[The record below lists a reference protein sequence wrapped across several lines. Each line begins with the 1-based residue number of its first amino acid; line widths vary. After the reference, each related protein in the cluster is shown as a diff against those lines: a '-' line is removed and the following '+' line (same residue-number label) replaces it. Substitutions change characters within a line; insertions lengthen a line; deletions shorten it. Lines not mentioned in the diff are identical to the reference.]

1 MIVLI
6 LERVPP
12 SLRGELTRWLIE
24 PKTGVFVGTV
34 SARVRDRLWE
44 KACRSLRGGAAL
56 LVYTTNNEQGFAMR
70 SAGETGRLIV
80 EHEGLWLVLIPHSQR
95 AVPERAGA

>member
-12 SLRGELTRWLIE
+12 GLRGELTRWLIE
-24 PKTGVFVGTV
+24 PKAGVFVGTV
-34 SARVRDRLWE
+34 SARVRDRLWD

-56 LVYTTNNEQGFAMR
+56 LVYTTNTEQGFALR
-70 SAGETGRLIV
+70 AAGETGRQIV
-80 EHEGLWLVLIPHSQR
+80 EYEGLWLVRVPLEQR
-95 AVPERAGA
+95 ASPEPSSP